1 MKKIFISTSSFGEYS
16 SQPIN
21 LLESNG
27 FTLELNKK
35 RQKLDKNEC
44 LKFYHQYD
52 GIIAGT
58 ELFDKEVLE
67 SAKKLKVISRV
78 GVGIDNIDLK
88 YSSKKGIKIFKSKTP
103 PSLAVSELVLGLII
117 DLLRKVSLQNNQLK
131 SGNWNKLMGSLL
143 SGKTLGIIGFGN
155 IGKSLIKITQ
165 GFNLD
170 YLVFDIIKDKKF
182 SGLKNLNYCGL
193 NDLLKN
199 SDIIS
204 IHLSMAKDNHEII
217 SKEEFDLM
225 KRDAILIN
233 TSRGEIIDEKAL
245 LYALSNKMIG
255 GVGLDVYQNEPY
267 YGPIKKFDNVIL
279 TPHIGSYAKEIRIAM
294 EMEAAENLLV
304 GFKK

>member
-88 YSSKKGIKIFKSKTP
+88 YSSKKGIKIFKH
-103 PSLAVSELVLGLII
+103 EL
-117 DLLRKVSLQNNQLK
+117 
-131 SGNWNKLMGSLL
+131 
-143 SGKTLGIIGFGN
+143 TL
-155 IGKSLIKITQ
+155 
-165 GFNLD
+165 
-170 YLVFDIIKDKKF
+170 
-182 SGLKNLNYCGL
+182 
-193 NDLLKN
+193 
-199 SDIIS
+199 
-204 IHLSMAKDNHEII
+204 
-217 SKEEFDLM
+217 
-225 KRDAILIN
+225 
-233 TSRGEIIDEKAL
+233 
-245 LYALSNKMIG
+245 
-255 GVGLDVYQNEPY
+255 
-267 YGPIKKFDNVIL
+267 
-279 TPHIGSYAKEIRIAM
+279 
-294 EMEAAENLLV
+294 
-304 GFKK
+304 